1 MFCPQC
7 GKTVATTDAK
17 FCHACGS
24 ELPQGDAPE
33 EAPVQGE
40 SPRIER
46 GQRQAAQMSGVR
58 GWLLVLV
65 GVLMVAVPVFN
76 VAWIF
81 SHFAILKHLYPSLV
95 GSPGWQEYQ
104 FWMWL
109 AVASSSVLSIGASMR
124 LLNGKSWEDVERVS
138 TIIWVIGPCSA
149 VVVHALIPFWM
160 HSAEKLMYDYI
171 GLTGAPL
178 IGAILGGGLFS
189 LIWTSYLYKSTR
201 VRNTY
206 SFSEPEAQ
214 PSNQ

>member
-7 GKTVATTDAK
+7 GKAVVTTDAK

-46 GQRQAAQMSGVR
+46 GQRRAVLPSGVR

-65 GVLMVAVPVFN
+65 GVLMVVVPLVGIGSFL
-76 VAWIF
+76 
-81 SHFAILKHLYPSLV
+81 SHLAILKNLHPSLV
-95 GSPGWQEYQ
+95 GRSGWEAYL

-109 AVASSSVLSIGASMR
+109 AVGGTAGLSIYASLR
-124 LLNGKSWEDVERVS
+124 LLNGKTSGDVEAVC
-138 TIIWVIGPCSA
+138 TMLWVIGPVAA
-149 VVVHALIPFWM
+149 VVVNGLIPYLVSIKTF
-160 HSAEKLMYDYI
+160 LMYDYI
-171 GLTGAPL
+171 GLTGTPL
-178 IGAILGGGLFS
+178 IASILGSSLFS
-189 LIWTSYLYKSTR
+189 LVWTSYLNHSRR

-206 SFSEPEAQ
+206 LQPQAEPQDASQ
-214 PSNQ
+214 